1 MPLVSSYSLRSRRL
15 EVVGA
20 RKNGSFLRPLIPST
34 SYAGYSYWP
43 VAQSLFFFLARS
55 VLVGRTHK
63 EMKPKAALLKLWG
76 KKERLLYIYLQL
88 YLHELFHAFRC
99 QTVTSKQSPWITC
112 KESKNTYIKI
122 IPDRNC
128 NLWLFYSETV
138 GNQSSNA
145 FFQCFYCAVQV
156 HY

>member
-1 MPLVSSYSLRSRRL
+1 MLLVYSVWGTDNFY
-15 EVVGA
+15 VVCPGNSDSHWISLA
-20 RKNGSFLRPLIPST
+20 SEIQQNAT
-34 SYAGYSYWP
+34 EQQP

-63 EMKPKAALLKLWG
+63 EMKPKPALLKLWV

-112 KESKNTYIKI
+112 KESKNTCIKI

-128 NLWLFYSETV
+128 NLWPFYSETV
-138 GNQSSNA
+138 GDQSSNA
-145 FFQCFYCAVQV
+145 FYQCFYCAVQV